1 MLNILIYSK
10 INKIAN
16 NKSYYQIKYSS
27 KSQPCKL

>member
-1 MLNILIYSK
+1 MLNIVIYDF

-16 NKSYYQIKYSS
+16 NKLYYQIKYSS